1 MEADKDLVES
11 TFLDLTF
18 DGKHVTK
25 QALYDHIM
33 TVAGFTKEEAIDE
46 QLKRKQQE
54 RAKLDLEIAKK
65 KSEAA
70 RLSNGPE
77 GQEEKNE
84 DAALEAEIEAA
95 EAAENER
102 VR

>member
-1 MEADKDLVES
+1 MR
-11 TFLDLTF
+11 
-18 DGKHVTK
+18 
-25 QALYDHIM
+25 
-33 TVAGFTKEEAIDE
+33 
-46 QLKRKQQE
+46 RKQEE

-77 GQEEKNE
+77 GEEEKNE
-84 DAALEAEIEAA
+84 DAALEAEIAAA

>member
-77 GQEEKNE
+77 GEEEKNE

>member
-1 MEADKDLVES
+1 
-11 TFLDLTF
+11 
-18 DGKHVTK
+18 
-25 QALYDHIM
+25 M

>member
-1 MEADKDLVES
+1 M
-11 TFLDLTF
+11 
-18 DGKHVTK
+18 
-25 QALYDHIM
+25 
-33 TVAGFTKEEAIDE
+33 
-46 QLKRKQQE
+46 KRKQQE

-77 GQEEKNE
+77 GEEEKNA